1 MGSIV
6 SAVTELTSLVG
17 AVRQVANFVENPASL
32 NPFNTSSDLVA
43 KQQAEAMK
51 ELQQKQQLEERKAQ
65 SDAGLQKAQL
75 AAESRASQDQTQAA
89 LMRAVAKQR
98 AQFGA
103 KGISPDEGSAQAVLL
118 GLYKQNDQQLADQER
133 IDNLRNAAIDQNLN
147 DQYALDVLQRTQL
160 AQKQKL
166 DRIAENY

>member
-6 SAVTELTSLVG
+6 SAVTELTGLVG

-32 NPFNTSSDLVA
+32 DPFNTSSDLLA

-51 ELQQKQQLEERKAQ
+51 ELQQKQQVEERKAQ
-65 SDAGLQKAQL
+65 AGAAIQKSQIAADAQ
-75 AAESRASQDQTQAA
+75 ASQDQTQAA

-103 KGISPDEGSAQAVLL
+103 QGIAPDDGSGQAVLL
-118 GLYKQNDQQLADQER
+118 GLYKQTDQDLADQQR
-133 IDNLRNAAIDQNLN
+133 IDSLRNAAIDQNLN
-147 DQYALDVLQRTQL
+147 DQYAVDVLQRTQL
-160 AQKQKL
+160 AQQQKL
-166 DRIAENY
+166 QRIAENY